1 MPRERSQGKVPKVL
15 GHVEPDVT
23 SDLIRVHAAEQTARK
38 SSRHSA
44 GSHHKR
50 EIFGTQA
57 NGRAMQVR
65 TPEVLFERALVFKF
79 VTTCLTNPVVLLVC
93 LIHMSIPFLR
103 TAVPGEGRI
112 ALIMKAD
119 VRRQISQNMQ
129 PVRN

>member
-1 MPRERSQGKVPKVL
+1 
-15 GHVEPDVT
+15 
-23 SDLIRVHAAEQTARK
+23 
-38 SSRHSA
+38 
-44 GSHHKR
+44 
-50 EIFGTQA
+50 
-57 NGRAMQVR
+57 
-65 TPEVLFERALVFKF
+65 VLFERALVFKF